1 MITRC
6 LICNSSVVL
15 SKDAAKALARLMGTL
30 DGFLRG
36 IQQSP
41 ARQQPITSDLHCES
55 PLEHAFNLMLD
66 GICGA
71 AANWNS
77 TAISFATCAASSSWS
92 TTASASVAGRST
104 TKSPYRAASSI
115 LLAEVAPLT
124 RD

>member
-15 SKDAAKALARLMGTL
+15 SKDAAKALARMMGTL

-36 IQQSP
+36 FQQSH
-41 ARQQPITSDLHCES
+41 ARQQQSTSDLHYES
-55 PLEHAFNLMLD
+55 PLERAFNLMLD

-77 TAISFATCAASSSWS
+77 TDDFVRDVRRFQFMEYDCLCLRCGAKYNEEPTPRRKFC
-92 TTASASVAGRST
+92 VARL
-104 TKSPYRAASSI
+104 K
-115 LLAEVAPLT
+115 
-124 RD
+124 

>member
-36 IQQSP
+36 IQQSS
-41 ARQQPITSDLHCES
+41 ARQPPITSDLHCES
-55 PLEHAFNLMLD
+55 PLERAFNLMLD

-71 AANWNS
+71 AANWDS
-77 TAISFATCAASSSWS
+77 TGDFIRDVRRFQFMEYDCLCLRCGAKYNEQPIS
-92 TTASASVAGRST
+92 R
-104 TKSPYRAASSI
+104 R
-115 LLAEVAPLT
+115 
-124 RD
+124 

>member
-41 ARQQPITSDLHCES
+41 ARQRPIPSDLHCES
-55 PLEHAFNLMLD
+55 PLERAFNLMLD

-77 TAISFATCAASSSWS
+77 TGEFIRDVRRFQFMEYDCLCLRCGA
-92 TTASASVAGRST
+92 
-104 TKSPYRAASSI
+104 KYNEEP
-115 LLAEVAPLT
+115 AP
-124 RD
+124 RG

>member
-41 ARQQPITSDLHCES
+41 ARQQPITSDLHCDS
-55 PLEHAFNLMLD
+55 PLERAFNLMLD

-77 TAISFATCAASSSWS
+77 TGDFI
-92 TTASASVAGRST
+92 
-104 TKSPYRAASSI
+104 
-115 LLAEVAPLT
+115 
-124 RD
+124 RDVRRFQFMEYDCLCLRCGAKYNEEPVPRR

>member
-6 LICNSSVVL
+6 LIGNSSVVL
-15 SKDAAKALARLMGTL
+15 SKDAAKALARLMGTR

-41 ARQQPITSDLHCES
+41 ARQQPVTSDLHCES
-55 PLEHAFNLMLD
+55 PLKCAFNLMLD

-77 TAISFATCAASSSWS
+77 TSDFI
-92 TTASASVAGRST
+92 
-104 TKSPYRAASSI
+104 
-115 LLAEVAPLT
+115 
-124 RD
+124 RDVHCFQLMEYDCLCLRCGAKYNEQPIPRR